1 MSQQTLPRETS
12 SASLGQ
18 VRPAEGGGDEEQSSS
33 KSKEQRQQQLSSTSS
48 SSSSRG
54 SQQQQAGGTSSSS
67 SGTGGGQQSSTAEF
81 GDAAQY
87 QELNPIGEGNVK
99 LFFFCATCLCK
110 IDSIV
115 FDFMSVLYSIW

>member
-18 VRPAEGGGDEEQSSS
+18 VRPAEGGGDEEQGSS

-48 SSSSRG
+48 SRG
-54 SQQQQAGGTSSSS
+54 SQQQQAGGSSSSSS

-99 LFFFCATCLCK
+99 LIFFVPRVCAKMTQ
-110 IDSIV
+110 
-115 FDFMSVLYSIW
+115 

>member
-1 MSQQTLPRETS
+1 MSQQTVPRETS

-18 VRPAEGGGDEEQSSS
+18 VRPAEGGGDEEQGSS

-48 SSSSRG
+48 SSSRG
-54 SQQQQAGGTSSSS
+54 SQQQQAGGSSSSS
-67 SGTGGGQQSSTAEF
+67 SGTGGGQQSSTTEF

-99 LFFFCATCLCK
+99 LIFFVPRVCAKLTQ
-110 IDSIV
+110 
-115 FDFMSVLYSIW
+115 

>member
-18 VRPAEGGGDEEQSSS
+18 VRPAEGGGDEEQGSS

-48 SSSSRG
+48 SRG
-54 SQQQQAGGTSSSS
+54 SQQQQAGGSSSSS

-99 LFFFCATCLCK
+99 LIFTCH
-110 IDSIV
+110 V
-115 FDFMSVLYSIW
+115 FVQN

>member
-48 SSSSRG
+48 SRG
-54 SQQQQAGGTSSSS
+54 SQQQQAGGSSSSS

-99 LFFFCATCLCK
+99 LIFFVPRVCAKMTQ
-110 IDSIV
+110 
-115 FDFMSVLYSIW
+115 

>member
-18 VRPAEGGGDEEQSSS
+18 VRPAEGGGDEEQGSS

-48 SSSSRG
+48 SRG
-54 SQQQQAGGTSSSS
+54 SQQQQAGGTSSNS

-99 LFFFCATCLCK
+99 LIFFVPRVCAKMTQ
-110 IDSIV
+110 
-115 FDFMSVLYSIW
+115 

>member
-1 MSQQTLPRETS
+1 MSQQTVPRETS

-18 VRPAEGGGDEEQSSS
+18 VRPAEGGGDEEQGSS

-48 SSSSRG
+48 SRG
-54 SQQQQAGGTSSSS
+54 SQQQQAGGTSSNS

-99 LFFFCATCLCK
+99 LIFFVPRVCAKMTQ
-110 IDSIV
+110 
-115 FDFMSVLYSIW
+115 

>member
-1 MSQQTLPRETS
+1 MSQQTVPRETS

-48 SSSSRG
+48 SSSRG
-54 SQQQQAGGTSSSS
+54 SQQQQAGGSSSSS

-99 LFFFCATCLCK
+99 LIFFVPRVCAKMTQ
-110 IDSIV
+110 
-115 FDFMSVLYSIW
+115 

>member
-12 SASLGQ
+12 SVSLGQ
-18 VRPAEGGGDEEQSSS
+18 VRPAEGGGDEEQGNS

-54 SQQQQAGGTSSSS
+54 SQQQQAGGSSSSS

-99 LFFFCATCLCK
+99 LSFFVSRVCAKETQ
-110 IDSIV
+110 
-115 FDFMSVLYSIW
+115 

>member
-18 VRPAEGGGDEEQSSS
+18 VRPAEGGGDEEQGSS

-54 SQQQQAGGTSSSS
+54 SQQQQAGGSSSSS

-99 LFFFCATCLCK
+99 LIFFVPRVCAKLTQ
-110 IDSIV
+110 
-115 FDFMSVLYSIW
+115 

>member
-1 MSQQTLPRETS
+1 MSQQTVPRETS

-18 VRPAEGGGDEEQSSS
+18 VRPAEGGGDEEQGSS

-48 SSSSRG
+48 SRG
-54 SQQQQAGGTSSSS
+54 SQQQQAGGSSSSSS

-99 LFFFCATCLCK
+99 LIFFVPRVCAKMTQ
-110 IDSIV
+110 
-115 FDFMSVLYSIW
+115 

>member
-18 VRPAEGGGDEEQSSS
+18 VRPAEGGGDEEQGSS

-54 SQQQQAGGTSSSS
+54 GHQQQAGGTSSSSS

-99 LFFFCATCLCK
+99 LIFFVPRVCAKMTR
-110 IDSIV
+110 
-115 FDFMSVLYSIW
+115 

>member
-18 VRPAEGGGDEEQSSS
+18 VRPAEGGGDEEQGSS

-48 SSSSRG
+48 SRG
-54 SQQQQAGGTSSSS
+54 SHQQQAGGSSSSSS

-99 LFFFCATCLCK
+99 LIFFVPRVCAKMTQ
-110 IDSIV
+110 
-115 FDFMSVLYSIW
+115 

>member
-18 VRPAEGGGDEEQSSS
+18 VRPAEGGGDEEQGSS

-48 SSSSRG
+48 SRG
-54 SQQQQAGGTSSSS
+54 SQQQQAGGSSSSS

-99 LFFFCATCLCK
+99 LIFFVPRVCAKMTQ
-110 IDSIV
+110 
-115 FDFMSVLYSIW
+115 

>member
-18 VRPAEGGGDEEQSSS
+18 VRPAEGGGDEEQGSS

-48 SSSSRG
+48 SRG
-54 SQQQQAGGTSSSS
+54 SQQQQAGGSSSSSS

-99 LFFFCATCLCK
+99 LIFFVPRVCAKLTQ
-110 IDSIV
+110 
-115 FDFMSVLYSIW
+115 